1 MLNKIIQAFIEKK
14 LNLEAYLFELNNLKN
29 TTTDDNL
36 NNLVAQYDQS
46 QSDELMNALLI
57 LWLIK
62 ENALDNFI
70 KQDHI
75 YASFIKDLMDDV
87 GSRMV
92 QSIKIMDDI
101 LFGQINDYFLLINST
116 AKTKKFILPNIL
128 VNKEV
133 DCYNCN
139 DEMKLSDYLVI
150 PDNSFYIIK
159 IKEK

>member
-62 ENALDNFI
+62 ENALNNFI

>member
-36 NNLVAQYDQS
+36 NNLVAQYGQS

-62 ENALDNFI
+62 ENALNNFI

-75 YASFIKDLMDDV
+75 YASFLKDLMDDV
-87 GSRMV
+87 GGRMV